1 MKNWKEIT
9 KLELQKYFDDGLW
22 YEEIAEIYNIS
33 HRAVRDKTKK
43 FEMNIPRKNLK
54 KEVKIKTCSVCGKEY
69 KQSKNEG
76 FCSSN
81 CKTSKLLLSTQNL
94 DDSKANTELGKNIL
108 KLRTLGKTYNEIS
121 KELNCSKSTV
131 ARYCNDT
138 TKNKRKEYVEN
149 NKEYVNFLRQ
159 ITNFKRREMNTN
171 KISMCADW
179 NKKFRTACSYFRTRN
194 KMELE
199 NNFTYHDAIDHL
211 GGEITKCYL
220 TGRKIDI
227 TKDDFTL
234 DHIIPVSLG
243 GSCELDNMGIT
254 IPEANSMKSN
264 IMLDDFFNLCKEILE
279 FNGYEVNKIK

>member
-1 MKNWKEIT
+1 M
-9 KLELQKYFDDGLW
+9 YG
-22 YEEIAEIYNIS
+22 IS

-43 FEMNIPRKNLK
+43 FNMNIPRKNARK
-54 KEVKIKTCSVCGKEY
+54 KVDLGNCIFCNKTFKYTKEY
-69 KQSKNEG
+69 KSDG
-76 FCSSN
+76 YCSYN
-81 CKTSKLLLSTQNL
+81 CKRSDNL
-94 DDSKANTELGKNIL
+94 IKEFNLNEEDFDSRLAKDIIR
-108 KLRTLGKTYNEIS
+108 LRKSGLTYSEIS
-121 KELNCSKSTV
+121 KSLNCSNSTI
-131 ARYCNDT
+131 AYYCNET
-138 TKNKRKEYVEN
+138 SKERIKQYQEN
-149 NKEYVNFLRQ
+149 NKEFYRFLKQ
-159 ITNFKRREMNTN
+159 LDNFKRRKMNTN
-171 KISMCADW
+171 KISVCANW
-179 NKKFRTACSYFRTRN
+179 NKKFRTACSHFRTRD

-279 FNGYEVNKIK
+279 FNGYEVNKINPL